1 MDLPIL
7 DEKKL
12 EMLLELDDGQA
23 GLLGEML
30 VLFAKEAPRRL
41 ETVRD
46 AIRDGKARAA
56 MEATHGLK
64 GASGLLGAD
73 RVFSLAKAMEAASR
87 EGRVPTENALAEL
100 QGAVEEAR
108 QALDDFLTRFNASS

>member
-1 MDLPIL
+1 MDSLIL

-12 EMLLELDDGQA
+12 EMLLELDDGRA

-41 ETVRD
+41 EAVKE
-46 AIRDGKARAA
+46 AIRNGSARGA

-64 GASGLLGAD
+64 GASGLLGAEQ
-73 RVFSLAKAMEAASR
+73 VFGLARAMEAASR
-87 EGRVPTENALAEL
+87 EGRVPTEDSLAEL
-100 QGAVEEAR
+100 QLAVDGAR
-108 QALDDFLTRFNASS
+108 LALDDFLTRFNASS